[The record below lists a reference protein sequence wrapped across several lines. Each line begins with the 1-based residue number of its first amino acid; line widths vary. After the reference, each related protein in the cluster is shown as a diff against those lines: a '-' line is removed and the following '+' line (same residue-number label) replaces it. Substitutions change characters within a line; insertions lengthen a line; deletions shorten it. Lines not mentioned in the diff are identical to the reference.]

1 MKTKKQKL
9 KDSHLMSNKHP
20 QLLSPMG
27 RLLIL
32 VVIHMLKGHTSLTVL
47 GICMVT
53 TVQMVRTKPP
63 AAVAEEDGR
72 YERLH

>member
-1 MKTKKQKL
+1 
-9 KDSHLMSNKHP
+9 
-20 QLLSPMG
+20 MG

-32 VVIHMLKGHTSLTVL
+32 VVIHMLKGHTSLTIQ

-63 AAVAEEDGR
+63 AAVAEEDG
-72 YERLH
+72 